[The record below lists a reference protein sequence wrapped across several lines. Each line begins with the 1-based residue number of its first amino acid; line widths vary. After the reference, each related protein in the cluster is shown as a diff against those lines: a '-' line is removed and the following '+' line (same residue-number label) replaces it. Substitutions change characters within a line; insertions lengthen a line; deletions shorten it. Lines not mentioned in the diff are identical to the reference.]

1 MSSTPR
7 SSSVREIDT
16 GTARERYARGW
27 HCIGTVKEFSDGTP
41 HAIEAFGTKLVV
53 WADAEGE
60 IKILD
65 SYCRHLGGDLSDGS
79 VKDGNIA
86 CPFHDWRWGGDGKC
100 KGIPYAK
107 RVPLR
112 ARTRAWTTMVRHGQV
127 FVWHDHE
134 GNPPQEDDVIPVLE
148 EYGSDE
154 WTDWVWNRLVID
166 GSNCMEIV
174 DNVVD
179 MAHFYYVHYAF
190 PTYFKNIF
198 EGQTAAQYL
207 NTKGRQDHDPSEG
220 KYGDVLLE
228 SVASYYGPS
237 YMINPLKNSYGG
249 FETESILINC
259 HYPIDQNSFV
269 LMYGLMVKKPEG
281 FDDATAEKMAT
292 KIAEFFG
299 EGFLQ
304 DVAIWKRKS
313 TIANPLLCEED
324 GPVYQLRRWYEQF
337 YVDRDRIEPEM
348 RERFEFEVDT
358 TAANAYWE
366 SEVQENLRRRA
377 EEKELANAAGEGGGD
392 TPQTQYTGV
401 AEVKA
406 EAESAR
412 ADARADAGADARADS

>member
-1 MSSTPR
+1 MSADSSTR
-7 SSSVREIDT
+7 SSVREIDT
-16 GTARERYARGW
+16 GTVRDRYARGW
-27 HCIGTVKEFSDGTP
+27 HCIGTVKEFSDGKP
-41 HAIEAFGTKLVV
+41 HSIQAFGTKLVV
-53 WADAEGE
+53 WADEAGE

-65 SYCRHLGGDLSDGS
+65 AYCRHLGGDLSDGS

-112 ARTRAWTTMVRHGQV
+112 ARTRAWTTMVQHGQV

-134 GNPPQEDDVIPVLE
+134 GNPPQEDDTIPALE

-154 WTDWVWNRLVID
+154 WTDWVWHRLEIS

-179 MAHFYYVHYAF
+179 MAHFYYIHYAF

-198 EGQTAAQYL
+198 EGQTATQYL
-207 NTKGRQDHDPSEG
+207 NTKGRRDHDPSEG

-237 YMINPLKNSYGG
+237 YMINPLKNVYGG

-259 HYPIDQNSFV
+259 HYPVDQDSFV

-281 FDDATAEKMAT
+281 FDDATATKMAE
-292 KIAEFFG
+292 KIAGFFG

-313 TIANPLLCEED
+313 AIANPLLCEED

-337 YVDRDRIEPEM
+337 YVDRDQIEPEM
-348 RERFEFEVDT
+348 QERFEFEVDT
-358 TAANAYWE
+358 TAANEYWE
-366 SEVQENLRRRA
+366 SEVEENMRRRT
-377 EEKELANAAGEGGGD
+377 EAGEAPEEG
-392 TPQTQYTGV
+392 TEQTQYTGI
-401 AEVKA
+401 AEVRA
-406 EAESAR
+406 EAESG
-412 ADARADAGADARADS
+412 AGN